1 MLMRQARRVWAVW
14 MLSAAAER
22 LIPHRVKRLR
32 AEFEADIVLRVM
44 KYSAGEAAKTGW
56 RQGVGWGGAKRRHR
70 GAEGSGRSFR
80 RGRDETRVM
89 MAHRPERR

>member
-1 MLMRQARRVWAVW
+1 MKTQ
-14 MLSAAAER
+14 
-22 LIPHRVKRLR
+22 RLR

-56 RQGVGWGGAKRRHR
+56 RLGGMPKRRHR

-80 RGRDETRVM
+80 RGRDETPAM